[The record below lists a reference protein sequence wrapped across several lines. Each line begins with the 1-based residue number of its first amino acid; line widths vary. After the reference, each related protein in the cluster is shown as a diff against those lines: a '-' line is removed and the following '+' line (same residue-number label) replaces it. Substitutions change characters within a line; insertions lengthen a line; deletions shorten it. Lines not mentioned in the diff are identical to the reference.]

1 MQPTIVKN
9 ALEYQPDIPVQQEL
23 RELIANAT
31 VVDFTSSKIHET
43 GPF

>member
-9 ALEYQPDIPVQQEL
+9 ALEYQPEIQVQQEL

-31 VVDFTSSKIHET
+31 VVNFTFVKLVH
-43 GPF
+43 FQ